1 MLNEKFLDGTR
12 DQEDGF
18 EGQNS
23 LIKII
28 FSIISLINIGY
39 YKFFVIIEL
48 NHALPIFSSIFAG
61 VILVEVP

>member
-12 DQEDGF
+12 DQADGF
-18 EGQNS
+18 EGKNF

-28 FSIISLINIGY
+28 FSIISLNIGY